1 VVPLFRH
8 QIASGGPITLTHPE
22 IIRYFMTIPEA
33 AQLVLQATVLA
44 QGGDLF
50 LLDMGKPVGIKDLA
64 EQMVRLSGLSLLD
77 ANNPE
82 GDIEIVYTGLR
93 PGEKLYEELLIEA
106 ESEPTTHPLIFRAK
120 ERSIPPSKLWP
131 RLDALES
138 ALATMDQATALAL
151 LAELVPEWHR

>member
-1 VVPLFRH
+1 MVPLFRH

-77 ANNPE
+77 ANNPKDD
-82 GDIEIVYTGLR
+82 GRSNHCRGPQIT
-93 PGEKLYEELLIEA
+93 EKA
-106 ESEPTTHPLIFRAK
+106 RG
-120 ERSIPPSKLWP
+120 
-131 RLDALES
+131 
-138 ALATMDQATALAL
+138 
-151 LAELVPEWHR
+151 